1 MIPDLSRTTS
11 TAAYNGFLPLMSTTL
26 NQYREAKQNWLKLRN
41 QARKELIARFH
52 EVAAELL
59 QIQKELL
66 EDFGE
71 KVSMPLKA
79 KKATAKKAAPL
90 SVGLPVAAPVVVKPA
105 PVAVKAAPAPLKTPA
120 ASPAAKSAPVAVALR
135 KKLDAQNRK
144 LVEAKAAGKP
154 TKAIEDRIYE
164 IEDDIRV
171 AQSA

>member
-1 MIPDLSRTTS
+1 
-11 TAAYNGFLPLMSTTL
+11 MSETL
-26 NQYREAKQNWLKLRN
+26 NQYREAKQNWLKLRH
-41 QARKELIARFH
+41 QARKELVARFH

-59 QIQKELL
+59 QIQKELF

-90 SVGLPVAAPVVVKPA
+90 SLAPVVTAPVVVKPA
-105 PVAVKAAPAPLKTPA
+105 PVAAVKAPPAPLKRFVAPPAVTPT
-120 ASPAAKSAPVAVALR
+120 PVAVSLR
-135 KKLDAQNRK
+135 RKLESQNKKLAEAQ
-144 LVEAKAAGKP
+144 AAGKP

>member
-1 MIPDLSRTTS
+1 
-11 TAAYNGFLPLMSTTL
+11 MSTTL
-26 NQYREAKQNWLKLRN
+26 NQYREAKQNWLKLRS
-41 QARKELIARFH
+41 QARKELVARFH

-79 KKATAKKAAPL
+79 KKPAAKKAAPL
-90 SVGLPVAAPVVVKPA
+90 PVAPLQPAAVAVKPA
-105 PVAVKAAPAPLKTPA
+105 PAVTKAPPASTRPLF
-120 ASPAAKSAPVAVALR
+120 APVAAKPAAAKPVAASSALR
-135 KKLDAQNRK
+135 KKLDVQNKK
-144 LVEAKAAGKP
+144 LAEAKAAGKP